1 MAMEPIDNTSGPA
14 SYARRPSAGNLEI
27 DLASV
32 RLPIERASTLP
43 GFCYH
48 DAGVF
53 EREVETIFSDMWV
66 CVGRAEEL
74 PEPGD
79 YLNLKLGRERI
90 LLVRDTSGLL
100 NAFYNVCRHR
110 GSVLITEE
118 RGRGLRGIQCPYHAW
133 TYALDGSLR
142 KAPHMEESRDFDTRQ
157 FGLNRLRLE
166 AWEGFLFVSL
176 RPDITPLRDHLGALA
191 ARFASHRMGDLKRG
205 RLARYTVE
213 ANWKILC
220 DNYSE
225 CYHCALIHP
234 ELNRVS
240 HYRSGQID
248 LINDAVVGGWM
259 ELRQADFQTMTLSG
273 RTGRPPIEGLDPEER
288 GRIHYY
294 IVYPNMLLS
303 LHPDYVMTHVLWPL
317 SPGRTEV
324 VCEFLFDPQAMTQPG
339 FDPSDAFD
347 FWDLTNRQDWRACEL
362 TQMGVQSAG
371 YDRGRLSPLEWM
383 THAFDNFVADRLT
396 GSHRSP
402 EVVGYRSR

>member
-1 MAMEPIDNTSGPA
+1 MDHQQEGRTTSRAPSVAGMES
-14 SYARRPSAGNLEI
+14 

-32 RLPIERASTLP
+32 RLPIERATTLP
-43 GFCYH
+43 GRYYH

-53 EREVETIFSDMWV
+53 EREIETIFSDMWI
-66 CVGRAEEL
+66 CVGRAEDL

-79 YLNLKLGRERI
+79 YLTLTLGRERV
-90 LLVRDTSGLL
+90 LLVRDTSGAL
-100 NAFYNVCRHR
+100 NAFHNVCRHR
-110 GSVLITEE
+110 GSVLVTDA
-118 RGRGLRGIQCPYHAW
+118 RGGGLRAIQCPYHAW
-133 TYALDGSLR
+133 TYDLDGSLR
-142 KAPHMEESRDFDTRQ
+142 KAPHMEESRDFDTRR
-157 FGLNRLRLE
+157 FGLNRLPLDT
-166 AWEGFLFVSL
+166 WEGFLFVSL
-176 RPDITPLRDHLGALA
+176 RADVAPLRDRLGPLA
-191 ARFASHRMGDLKRG
+191 VRFASHRMGDLKRG

-248 LINDAVVGGWM
+248 LIDDAAVGGWM

-273 RTGRPPIEGLDPEER
+273 RTSRPPIDGLDPQEL

-324 VCEFLFDPQAMTQPG
+324 VCEFLFDPKAMALPG

-362 TQMGVQSAG
+362 TQVGVQSSG

-396 GSHRSP
+396 GTHLSP
-402 EVVGYRSR
+402 GVVGYRTR